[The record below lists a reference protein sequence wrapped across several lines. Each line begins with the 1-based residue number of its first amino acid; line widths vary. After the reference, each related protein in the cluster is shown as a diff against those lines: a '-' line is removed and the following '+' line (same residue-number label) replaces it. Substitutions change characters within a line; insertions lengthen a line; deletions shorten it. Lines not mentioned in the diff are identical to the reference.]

1 MKPAY
6 IRVYRD
12 SHIRYSSRIN
22 YDVACAMDFHRYPN
36 DEQVCDVKF
45 ESFGHTSDYLRLNW
59 MNTSYIDP
67 NMSLKQFTYIVKFEL
82 PYKTS
87 TYDLEYPGDTV

>member
-6 IRVYRD
+6 IRVYKG

-22 YDVACAMDFHRYPN
+22 LDVACAMDFHKYPN
-36 DEQVCDVKF
+36 DEQVCGVKF
-45 ESFGHTSDYLRLNW
+45 ESFGHTTNYLRLNW
-59 MNTSYIDP
+59 LNTSHIDP
-67 NMSLKQFTYIVKFEL
+67 NMSLKQFTYKVKFEQ

-87 TYDLEYPGDTV
+87 IYDLEYPGT